1 MNGMNDNGKR
11 NQGNKFVRKFAFLM
25 DEAVWQLAL
34 VGVVIAA
41 LVDGALSIGGGGI
54 A

>member
-1 MNGMNDNGKR
+1 MNT
-11 NQGNKFVRKFAFLM
+11 NQDKPAQRRSIFRKLSFLA

-34 VGVVIAA
+34 VGVIVAA
-41 LVDGALSIGGGGI
+41 VVDGVVSIGGGTI

>member
-1 MNGMNDNGKR
+1 MNTNHGKPAQR
-11 NQGNKFVRKFAFLM
+11 QSIFRKLSFLA

-34 VGVVIAA
+34 VGVIVAA
-41 LVDGALSIGGGGI
+41 VVDGFLSIGGSTI

>member
-1 MNGMNDNGKR
+1 MDNKQDKPGQR
-11 NQGNKFVRKFAFLM
+11 QSIFRKLSFLA

-34 VGVVIAA
+34 VGVIVAA
-41 LVDGALSIGGGGI
+41 VVDGVLTIGGGPI

>member
-1 MNGMNDNGKR
+1 MNRMNDNGKR
-11 NQGNKFVRKFAFLM
+11 NQGNKFFRKLSFLM

-34 VGVVIAA
+34 VGVVVATVI
-41 LVDGALSIGGGGI
+41 DGVLSIGGGTI